1 MDITKLINNIVL
13 RKGDLIN
20 YAREHFSDDE
30 LNLVEDFFL
39 LIEDKERNKSIDPS
53 LLVQLEKKIDI
64 ELNGTHE
71 GIKANNFISELKIFL
86 QSSPKVNIETN
97 KHLIEELQARIVS
110 LEQKLGGNT
119 EAYQDQISTIVKAE
133 MTNVE
138 SFYENVQEGIYSLDQ
153 KLEDVEKKEKILEE
167 LESMVSSD
175 INQRNFELLS
185 KGFQTILTSKER
197 EKYSIVTYL
206 ILFGV
211 FIIATPLFSILSHY
225 NNWTTFTEV
234 SGIIPLVTIELF
246 MIYFFKIFLHNYNS
260 LKEQMLQIETKR
272 SLLGFISDYIRYK
285 ESNKISDS
293 SIEKMEEIIFS
304 KISPDMKQIP
314 IAPDI
319 MSIIEKIIKLLGK
332 GQ

>member
-1 MDITKLINNIVL
+1 MTKSINNIAL

-20 YAREHFSDDE
+20 YTREHYSDND
-30 LNLVEDFFL
+30 LKLVQDFFL
-39 LIEDKERNKSIDPS
+39 LIEDKERSKSINQS
-53 LLVQLEKKIDI
+53 ALAKLEKKIDI
-64 ELNGTHE
+64 ELNGDQE
-71 GIKANNFISELKIFL
+71 GIDANDFISELKTFF
-86 QSSPKVNIETN
+86 QSLPKVKIESN
-97 KHLIEELQARIVS
+97 KTLIEELEARIVI

-119 EAYQDQISTIVKAE
+119 EEYQDQISTLVKAE
-133 MTNVE
+133 MTKVE
-138 SFYENVQEGIYSLDQ
+138 SFYEDVQEGIYSLDQ

-167 LESMVSSD
+167 LELMVSSD
-175 INQRNFELLS
+175 INKRNFELLS
-185 KGFQTILTSKER
+185 KGFQTILESKER
-197 EKYSIVTYL
+197 EKYTIVTYL
-206 ILFGV
+206 KLFGSL
-211 FIIATPLFSILSHY
+211 IIATPIFSILSHY
-225 NNWTTFTEV
+225 NNWVIFMEL

-272 SLLGFISDYIRYK
+272 SLLSFISDYIRYK

-293 SIEKMEEIIFS
+293 SIEKLEEIIFS
-304 KISPDMKQIP
+304 KISPDMKQTP